1 MTLRAVDEI
10 RHFIDALHQL
20 MSGELAAEHRRVMQE
35 LDRSLADLMATVQEQ
50 AERAHE
56 AQCRFRRPKPK
67 PLKTAK
73 PGRSPDADTVGTVR
87 NQRSPGPF
95 VHSVPRGSSG
105 KRRG

>member
-1 MTLRAVDEI
+1 MRAIAEI
-10 RHFIDALHQL
+10 RRYLDTLHQL
-20 MSGELAAEHRRVMQE
+20 LSGELAAEHRRVMQE
-35 LDRSLADLMATVQEQ
+35 FEDSLADLLDTVR
-50 AERAHE
+50 ERNGTVPE
-56 AQCRFRRPKPK
+56 ARCRFRPPKPR
-67 PLKTAK
+67 PFKTAK

>member
-1 MTLRAVDEI
+1 MRVLAEI
-10 RHFIDALHQL
+10 RQYLDLVNEL
-20 MSGELAAEHRRVMQE
+20 LSGELEAEHRRVME
-35 LDRSLADLMATVQEQ
+35 EFNRSLADLKAAVS
-50 AERAHE
+50 ERTRQVPA
-56 AQCRFRRPKPK
+56 AACRFRPPKPR
-67 PLKTAK
+67 PLKTGK